1 MGTVVVRPIVPGNN
15 IVGLRVSWNRVRGQD
30 ITYEVQNKTVA
41 SNEWSTA
48 VSSNTTTLT
57 QNLTG
62 LDPGTRY
69 DVRVRAVSSDG
80 NGAWTQAAQERTY
93 QC

>member
-1 MGTVVVRPIVPGNN
+1 MGSVTVRPIVPGNN
-15 IVGLRVSWNRVRGQD
+15 IVGLRLSWNPVSGND
-30 ITYEVQNKTVA
+30 ITYEVQNKTAA

-48 VSSNTTTLT
+48 ITSNTTGIK

-62 LDPGTRY
+62 LDPNTKY

-80 NGAWTQAAQERTY
+80 DGEWTQAAQERTY